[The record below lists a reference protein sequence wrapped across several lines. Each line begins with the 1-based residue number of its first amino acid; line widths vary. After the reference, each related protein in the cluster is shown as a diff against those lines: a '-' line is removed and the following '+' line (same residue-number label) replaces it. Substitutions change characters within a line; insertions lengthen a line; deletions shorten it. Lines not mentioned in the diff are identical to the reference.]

1 MTGMESKEIFTKANK
16 KLSFFL
22 LGFLLLIPLVIVLYL
37 TNILTYE
44 SNEVIA
50 LCVCVF
56 VLSVAPFFINRFSYN
71 ENFNCSCNLYCL
83 ELLLLAVAFNPL
95 WDLTLVYL
103 VMPVVSLIYFNRG
116 VLHKMSIIAFLG
128 MLFVKGVRLGTIVFC
143 GIASG
148 SELHPYYTDLL
159 ISSVEYIIAAIILLK
174 VFEMMEDAY
183 SKVSYAS
190 VMHKKEASEQPLSGN
205 DLQSAASGRQKPD
218 YGDVYD
224 VQHFFA
230 ILAADMETLIKGK
243 NKQFTLDLDNHMPV
257 ALYGKKA
264 LLRDALVNICSDL
277 LMYKTESD
285 VNMYVTYETGINLK
299 KKENI
304 TMIIRID
311 SNTELNKTAADKKAL
326 GYFLSKKIIDELE
339 GDLIELDDD
348 GKTIFKIRLL
358 QRVEDDQTI
367 EERQNKQKEALLE
380 LKEAAIADKAEETAG
395 NMFHSDVHVMVVD
408 DNREARKLVDSI
420 LTAVGISVTSAK
432 SGVEC
437 LELLKTQEYDLVFI
451 DDMMPDKSGVETV
464 KEIRFQDSEYYQK
477 LPIVMMSIHGGRE
490 DDKKYLAQGFTDCI
504 RKPVNGEE
512 VKACLKKWVKDDYRM
527 SYEEYMRIQN
537 EG

>member
-1 MTGMESKEIFTKANK
+1 MTGMDSKEIFKKANQK
-16 KLSFFL
+16 ISFSL
-22 LGFLLLIPLVIVLYL
+22 LGFLLLIPLVTILYL
-37 TNILTYE
+37 TKVLPYE

-50 LCVCVF
+50 LGVFIF
-56 VLSVAPFFINRFSYN
+56 VLSVAPYFINRFSYD
-71 ENFNCSCNLYCL
+71 ESFNCSCNLYSL
-83 ELLLLAVAFNPL
+83 EFLLLAVAFNPL

-103 VMPVVSLIYFNRG
+103 VMPIVSLVYFNRG

-128 MLFVKGVRLGTIVFC
+128 MLFVKGVRLGTIFFG
-143 GIASG
+143 GIAGG
-148 SELHPYYTDLL
+148 SELRPYYIDLL
-159 ISSVEYIIAAIILLK
+159 ISSIEYIIVSIILLK
-174 VFEMMEDAY
+174 AFEMMENAY
-183 SKVSYAS
+183 SKASYVA
-190 VMHKKEASEQPLSGN
+190 MLHTKEASEKSLS
-205 DLQSAASGRQKPD
+205 DSSLPAELAGRSRTD

-243 NKQFTLDLDNHMPV
+243 NKQFTLDLDNRMPV

-285 VNMYVTYETGINLK
+285 VNMYVTYENGINLK

-304 TMIIRID
+304 TMLIRID

-358 QRVEDDQTI
+358 QRVEDDRTI
-367 EERQNKQKEALLE
+367 EERQNKQKEVLLE
-380 LKEAAIADKAEETAG
+380 LKEAAVADKAEETIG

-408 DNREARKLVDSI
+408 DNREVRKLVDSI
-420 LTAVGISVTSAK
+420 LTAVGVSVTSAK

-451 DDMMPDKSGVETV
+451 DDMMPDKSGIETV
-464 KEIRFQDSEYYQK
+464 KEIRFQDDEYYQK
-477 LPIVMMSIHGGRE
+477 LPIVMMSIHGGLE
-490 DDKKYLAQGFTDCI
+490 DDKKYPAQGFTDCI
-504 RKPVNGEE
+504 RKPVNSED
-512 VKACLKKWVKDDYRM
+512 VKTCLKKWVKDDYRM

>member
-16 KLSFFL
+16 KISFFL

-56 VLSVAPFFINRFSYN
+56 ILSVAPFFINRFSYN

-83 ELLLLAVAFNPL
+83 ELLLLAIAFNPL

-128 MLFVKGVRLGTIVFC
+128 MMFVKGVRLGTIVFC

-148 SELHPYYTDLL
+148 SELHPYYTALL
-159 ISSVEYIIAAIILLK
+159 IASIEYIIAAIILLK

-190 VMHKKEASEQPLSGN
+190 VMHKKEASEQPLSGD

-311 SNTELNKTAADKKAL
+311 SNAELNRNTADKKAL

-339 GDLIELDDD
+339 GDLIELGDD

-367 EERQNKQKEALLE
+367 EERQNKQREALLE

-477 LPIVMMSIHGGRE
+477 LPVVMMSIHGGRE

>member
-50 LCVCVF
+50 LCVCF
-56 VLSVAPFFINRFSYN
+56 FILSVAPFFVNRFSYN

-83 ELLLLAVAFNPL
+83 ELLLLAIAFNPL

-103 VMPVVSLIYFNRG
+103 VVPVVSLIYFNRG

-159 ISSVEYIIAAIILLK
+159 IASIEYIIAAIILLK

-190 VMHKKEASEQPLSGN
+190 VMHKKEASDESLSGN

-218 YGDVYD
+218 YGAVYD

-230 ILAADMETLIKGK
+230 ILTADMETLIKGK

-367 EERQNKQKEALLE
+367 EERQNKQREALLE

-437 LELLKTQEYDLVFI
+437 LELLKTQEYDLVLI

>member
-1 MTGMESKEIFTKANK
+1 MTGMDSKEIFTKANK
-16 KLSFFL
+16 KLSLYL

-56 VLSVAPFFINRFSYN
+56 ILSVAPFFINRFSYN

-83 ELLLLAVAFNPL
+83 ELLLLAIAFNPL

-159 ISSVEYIIAAIILLK
+159 IASVEYIIAAIILLK

-190 VMHKKEASEQPLSGN
+190 VMHKKEASDEPLSGN

-224 VQHFFA
+224 VKHFFA

-311 SNTELNKTAADKKAL
+311 SNAELNKTAADKKAL

-358 QRVEDDQTI
+358 QRIEDDQTI

-437 LELLKTQEYDLVFI
+437 LELLKTQEYDLVLI

-490 DDKKYLAQGFTDCI
+490 DDKKYLAQGLTDCI

>member
-16 KLSFFL
+16 KISFFL

-56 VLSVAPFFINRFSYN
+56 ILSVAPFFINRFSYN

-83 ELLLLAVAFNPL
+83 ELLLLAIAFNPL

-128 MLFVKGVRLGTIVFC
+128 MMFVKGVRLGTIVFC

-159 ISSVEYIIAAIILLK
+159 IASIEYIIAAIILLK

-205 DLQSAASGRQKPD
+205 DLQSAESGRQKPD

-311 SNTELNKTAADKKAL
+311 SNAELNRNTADKKAL

-367 EERQNKQKEALLE
+367 EERQNKQREALLE

-477 LPIVMMSIHGGRE
+477 LPVVMMSIHGGRE

>member
-1 MTGMESKEIFTKANK
+1 MTGMDSKEIFTKANK
-16 KLSFFL
+16 KLSLYL

-56 VLSVAPFFINRFSYN
+56 ILSVAPFFINRFSYN

-83 ELLLLAVAFNPL
+83 ELLLLAIAFNPL

-159 ISSVEYIIAAIILLK
+159 IASVEYIIAAIILLK

-190 VMHKKEASEQPLSGN
+190 VMHKKEASDEPLSSN

-437 LELLKTQEYDLVFI
+437 LELLKTQEYDLVLI

-504 RKPVNGEE
+504 RKPVNGED

>member
-1 MTGMESKEIFTKANK
+1 MTGVDSKEIFKKANQK
-16 KLSFFL
+16 ISFSL
-22 LGFLLLIPLVIVLYL
+22 LGFLLLIPLVTILYL
-37 TNILTYE
+37 TKVLPYE

-50 LCVCVF
+50 LGVF
-56 VLSVAPFFINRFSYN
+56 IFVMSVVPYFINRFSYD
-71 ENFNCSCNLYCL
+71 ESFNCSCNLYSL
-83 ELLLLAVAFNPL
+83 EFLLLAVAFNPL

-103 VMPVVSLIYFNRG
+103 VMPIVSLVYFNRG

-128 MLFVKGVRLGTIVFC
+128 MLFVKGVRLGTIFFG
-143 GIASG
+143 GIAGG
-148 SELHPYYTDLL
+148 SELRPYYIDLL
-159 ISSVEYIIAAIILLK
+159 ISSIEYIIVSIILLK
-174 VFEMMEDAY
+174 AFEMMENAY
-183 SKVSYAS
+183 SKASYVA
-190 VMHKKEASEQPLSGN
+190 MLHTKEASEKSLS
-205 DLQSAASGRQKPD
+205 DSSLPAELAGRSRTD

-243 NKQFTLDLDNHMPV
+243 NKQFTLDLDNRMPV

-277 LMYKTESD
+277 LMYKSESD

-304 TMIIRID
+304 TMLIRID

-358 QRVEDDQTI
+358 QRVEDDRTI
-367 EERQNKQKEALLE
+367 EERQNKQKEVLLE
-380 LKEAAIADKAEETAG
+380 LKEAAVADKTEETIG

-408 DNREARKLVDSI
+408 DNREVRKLVDSI
-420 LTAVGISVTSAK
+420 LTAVGVSVTSAK

-451 DDMMPDKSGVETV
+451 DDMMPDKSGIETV
-464 KEIRFQDSEYYQK
+464 KEIRFQDDEYYQK
-477 LPIVMMSIHGGRE
+477 LPIVMMSIHGGLE
-490 DDKKYLAQGFTDCI
+490 DDKKYPAQGFTDCI
-504 RKPVNGEE
+504 RKPVNSED
-512 VKACLKKWVKDDYRM
+512 VKTCLKKWVKDDYRM

>member
-56 VLSVAPFFINRFSYN
+56 ILSVAPFFINRFSYN

-83 ELLLLAVAFNPL
+83 ELLLLAIAFNPL

-159 ISSVEYIIAAIILLK
+159 IASIEYIIAAIILLK

-183 SKVSYAS
+183 GKVSYAS
-190 VMHKKEASEQPLSGN
+190 VMHKKETSEQPLSGN
-205 DLQSAASGRQKPD
+205 DLQSAASGRQKLD

-311 SNTELNKTAADKKAL
+311 SNTELNKAAADKKAL

-437 LELLKTQEYDLVFI
+437 LELLKTQDYDLVFI

>member
-56 VLSVAPFFINRFSYN
+56 ILSVAPFFINRFSYN

-83 ELLLLAVAFNPL
+83 ELLLLAIAFNPL

-159 ISSVEYIIAAIILLK
+159 IASIEYIIAAIILLK

-190 VMHKKEASEQPLSGN
+190 VMHKKEVSDEPLSGN

-380 LKEAAIADKAEETAG
+380 LKEAAIADKAEETTG

-437 LELLKTQEYDLVFI
+437 LELLKTQDYDLVFI

-464 KEIRFQDSEYYQK
+464 KELRFQDSEYYQK

>member
-16 KLSFFL
+16 KISFFL

-56 VLSVAPFFINRFSYN
+56 ILSVAPFFINRFSYN

-83 ELLLLAVAFNPL
+83 ELLLLAIAFNPL

-128 MLFVKGVRLGTIVFC
+128 MMFVKGVRLGTIVFC

-159 ISSVEYIIAAIILLK
+159 IASIEYIIAAIILLK

-311 SNTELNKTAADKKAL
+311 SNAELNRNTADKKAL

-367 EERQNKQKEALLE
+367 EERQNKQREALLE

-477 LPIVMMSIHGGRE
+477 LPVVMMSIHGGRE

>member
-56 VLSVAPFFINRFSYN
+56 ILSVAPFFINRFSYN

-83 ELLLLAVAFNPL
+83 ELLLLAIAFNPL

-159 ISSVEYIIAAIILLK
+159 IASIEYIIAAIILLK

-190 VMHKKEASEQPLSGN
+190 VMHKKEASDEPLSGN
-205 DLQSAASGRQKPD
+205 DLQSATSGRQKPD

-358 QRVEDDQTI
+358 QRVEDDRTI
-367 EERQNKQKEALLE
+367 EERQNKQREALLE

>member
-16 KLSFFL
+16 KISFFL

-56 VLSVAPFFINRFSYN
+56 ILSVAPFFINRFSYN

-83 ELLLLAVAFNPL
+83 ELLLLAIAFNPL

-128 MLFVKGVRLGTIVFC
+128 MMFVKGVRLGTIVFC

-159 ISSVEYIIAAIILLK
+159 IASIEYIIAAIILLK

-304 TMIIRID
+304 TMIIQID
-311 SNTELNKTAADKKAL
+311 SNAELNRNTADKKAL

-367 EERQNKQKEALLE
+367 EERQNKQREALLE

-477 LPIVMMSIHGGRE
+477 LPVVMMSIHGGRE

>member
-16 KLSFFL
+16 KISFFL

-56 VLSVAPFFINRFSYN
+56 ILSVAPFFINRFSYN

-83 ELLLLAVAFNPL
+83 ELLLLAIAFNPL

-128 MLFVKGVRLGTIVFC
+128 MMFVKGVRLGTIVFC

-159 ISSVEYIIAAIILLK
+159 IASIEYIIAAIILLK
-174 VFEMMEDAY
+174 VFEMVEDAY

-311 SNTELNKTAADKKAL
+311 SNAELNRNTADKKAL

-367 EERQNKQKEALLE
+367 EERQNKQREALLE

-477 LPIVMMSIHGGRE
+477 LPVVMMSIHGGRE